1 MLKFGTYNKIIYYF
15 LGSIKISITF
25 AQMKQNIHITQPN
38 MGRTR
43 KADEVLAVE
52 ASVYNILIKV

>member
-1 MLKFGTYNKIIYYF
+1 
-15 LGSIKISITF
+15 
-25 AQMKQNIHITQPN
+25 MKQNIHITQPN

-52 ASVYNILIKV
+52 ASVYNIMIRV